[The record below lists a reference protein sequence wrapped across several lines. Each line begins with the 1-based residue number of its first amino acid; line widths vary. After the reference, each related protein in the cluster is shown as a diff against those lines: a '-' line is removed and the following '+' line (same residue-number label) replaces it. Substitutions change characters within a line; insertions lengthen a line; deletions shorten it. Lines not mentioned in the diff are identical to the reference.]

1 MFKKLLLA
9 VIVALP
15 MSAMA
20 QKFGVVDIATVFQNM
35 PEAAEMQKEIQETS
49 KQFEDEFQKLQEEVN
64 KLYTEY
70 QTIQNDPNV
79 AETIKESRVQTIQE
93 KMQKVDQFRNTASQ
107 ELNRLSEQKSAPI
120 QAKINDAIKAVG
132 AEGGYTFIL
141 PKDEGLILY
150 SGADV
155 VDLTKAVQD
164 KIASIK
170 PAAAA
175 AAAK

>member
-9 VIVALP
+9 VLVALP

-35 PEAAEMQKEIQETS
+35 PEATEMQKEIQETS
-49 KQFEDEFQKLQEEVN
+49 KQFEEEFQKLQEEVN

-132 AEGGYTFIL
+132 AEGGYTFIF
-141 PKDEGLILY
+141 PKEEGLILY
-150 SGADV
+150 SGTDV

-170 PAAAA
+170 PSTAAT
-175 AAAK
+175 AK